1 MAQATATGTVTLD
14 ALRDLMAR
22 QRAVREFAPDPVDDA
37 LIEQL
42 IEAATRAPSA
52 KNVQIL
58 RFVVVKDPAAKKR
71 IAELVEEQPGPGRTP
86 WDQVP
91 ALIFVCAENPFG
103 MSQTGA
109 AAWAGSVYPG
119 IQNLLLAAQA
129 AGLGT
134 VLTTS
139 RGKLK
144 EQELKDFLGIPE
156 NVHIDAVI
164 PIGYPAVKLGKNK
177 RLPVREVAYREKFGQ
192 GW

>member
-1 MAQATATGTVTLD
+1 MAETTTAEKVTLEG
-14 ALRDLMAR
+14 LRQLMAR
-22 QRAVREFAPDPVDDA
+22 QRAVREFTNEPIDDA
-37 LIEQL
+37 VIEQV

-52 KNVQIL
+52 KNVQVL
-58 RFVVVKDPAAKKR
+58 RFIVVKDPAAKKQ
-71 IAELVEEQPGPGRTP
+71 IAELVEEVPGPGRTP

-91 ALIFVCAENPFG
+91 VLIFVCAENPFG
-103 MSQTGA
+103 MSHTGA
-109 AAWAGSVYPG
+109 AAWGGSIYPG

-144 EQELKDFLGIPE
+144 EQQLKDFLGVPD
-156 NVHIDAVI
+156 NVNIDAVI
-164 PIGYPAVKLGKNK
+164 PMGYPAVKLGRNK
-177 RLPVREVAYREKFGQ
+177 RLPVSEVAYREKFGQ

>member
-1 MAQATATGTVTLD
+1 MPVPADLDSLTA
-14 ALRDLMAR
+14 LMAR
-22 QRAVREFAPDPVDDA
+22 QRAVREFTADPVDDA
-37 LIEQL
+37 LIERI

-52 KNVQIL
+52 KNVQVL

-71 IAELVEEQPGPGRTP
+71 IAELVDEVPGPGRTS
-86 WDQVP
+86 WDRVP
-91 ALIFVCAENPFG
+91 VLIFVCAENPFG
-103 MSQTGA
+103 MTVTGA

-139 RGKLK
+139 RGKLN
-144 EQELKDFLGIPE
+144 EQALKDFLGVPE
-156 NVHIDAVI
+156 NTHIDAVI
-164 PIGYPAVKLGKNK
+164 PMGYPAQKLGKNK
-177 RLPVREVAYREKFGQ
+177 RRPVSEVAYREKFGN

>member
-1 MAQATATGTVTLD
+1 MPDLPDLESLGA
-14 ALRDLMAR
+14 LMAR
-22 QRAVREFAPDPVDDA
+22 QRAVREFTADPVDDA
-37 LIEQL
+37 TIERIL
-42 IEAATRAPSA
+42 EAATRAPSA
-52 KNVQIL
+52 KNVQVL
-58 RFVVVKDPAAKKR
+58 RFLVVKDAAARRR
-71 IAELVEEQPGPGRTP
+71 IAELVDEQPGPGRTP

-91 ALIFVCAENPFG
+91 VLIFVCAENPFG
-103 MSQTGA
+103 MSNTGA
-109 AAWAGSVYPG
+109 AAWAGSIYPG

-156 NVHIDAVI
+156 GTHIDAVI
-164 PIGYPAVKLGKNK
+164 PMGYPAVKLGKNK
-177 RLPVREVAYREKFGQ
+177 RLPVSEVAYREKFGQ